1 MSRVL
6 YACSTNPGKLR
17 EFTLAARK
25 FAPTAYLVES
35 LPRLNHINAPEEN
48 GLTFKEN
55 ACLKAVHYSNFTDE
69 LVFTDDSGIEADAL
83 GGEPGVYSARFAGPD
98 ATDAAN
104 NKLLL
109 ERLADSA
116 DRCARFV
123 SVIALARCCHVIETF
138 QGTVEGEILR
148 EPRGKNGF
156 GYDPLFL
163 YPPFGKS
170 FAEIGAEEKFRV
182 SHRGQALRK
191 LFEHLTHSACL
202 EK

>member
-17 EFTLAARK
+17 EFALAARE
-25 FAPTAYLVES
+25 FARTPYLVEPLPS
-35 LPRLNHINAPEEN
+35 LKHVEAPEEN

-55 ACLKAVHYSNFTDE
+55 ACLKAVYYSDLTDE
-69 LVFTDDSGIEADAL
+69 LVFSDDSGIEVDAL

-104 NKLLL
+104 NQLLL
-109 ERLADSA
+109 KCLVNSI
-116 DRCARFV
+116 DRSARFIA
-123 SVIALARCCHVIETF
+123 VIALARSGQVIETF
-138 QGTVEGEILR
+138 HGMVEGEILR

-156 GYDPLFL
+156 GYDPLFF

-170 FAEIGAEEKFRV
+170 FAETGTEEKFRV

-191 LFEHLTHSACL
+191 LVEFVSQSACFAR
-202 EK
+202 

>member
-17 EFTLAARK
+17 EFALAARE
-25 FAPTAYLVES
+25 FARTAYLVEPLPS
-35 LPRLNHINAPEEN
+35 LKHVDAPEEN

-55 ACLKAVHYSNFTDE
+55 ACLKAVYYSNFTDE
-69 LVFTDDSGIEADAL
+69 LIFTDDSGIEVVAL
-83 GGEPGVYSARFAGPD
+83 GGEPGVYSARFAGPE

-109 ERLADSA
+109 ERLADSV
-116 DRCARFV
+116 DRIARFI
-123 SVIALARCCHVIETF
+123 SVIALARSGQVIKTF

-156 GYDPLFL
+156 GYDPLFF
-163 YPPFGKS
+163 YPPFEKS
-170 FAEIGAEEKFRV
+170 LAEIGAGEKFRV
-182 SHRGQALRK
+182 SHRGQALRRM
-191 LFEHLTHSACL
+191 FEYLTQSACCA
-202 EK
+202 K